1 MTNLTGL
8 ALAAVASFA
17 LAACEPARTSLASS
31 SLASSTTA
39 AHSVQGIET
48 ASGSLHGASGH
59 VTSGTASVFLEDGQW
74 VVSLGSDFSFD
85 GAPDAHVALGHD
97 GYRKDAQLGA
107 LKSNNGS
114 QVYVIPANLDVADF
128 NEIWI
133 WCGQFAVPLG
143 SAKLKLL

>member
-1 MTNLTGL
+1 MTNLIGL

-17 LAACEPARTSLASS
+17 LDACELAPT

-97 GYRKDAQLGA
+97 GYRKDAQLGT